1 MLRGWNLFRGVLHV
15 VATSHVVRCFLVVL
29 LQSDLPVGLDVSEK
43 RVEVGFY
50 LGSTAVS

>member
-1 MLRGWNLFRGVLHV
+1 MIDLAHVLGCCML
-15 VATSHVVRCFLVVL
+15 TL